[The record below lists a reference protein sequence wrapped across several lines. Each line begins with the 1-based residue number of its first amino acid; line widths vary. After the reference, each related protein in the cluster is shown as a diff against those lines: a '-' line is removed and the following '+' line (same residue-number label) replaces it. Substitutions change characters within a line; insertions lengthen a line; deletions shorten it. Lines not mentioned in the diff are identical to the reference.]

1 MKRGRDHGYD
11 GPIETRRGGIRH
23 RHRKMS
29 KGIEMLRLDRK
40 LKPILDSWRVAM
52 KANPDAWK

>member
-1 MKRGRDHGYD
+1 MKRQQETKND
-11 GPIETRRGGIRH
+11 GSLETRRGAIRH

-40 LKPILDSWRVAM
+40 LKPILDQWRAAV

>member
-1 MKRGRDHGYD
+1 MIKRRNDD
-11 GPIETRRGGIRH
+11 RLETRRGAIRH

-29 KGIEMLRLDRK
+29 KGIEMLRLERE
-40 LKPILDSWRVAM
+40 LAPILERWRVAM